1 MSHTCKQLN
10 PGCYKCELNVDE
22 LEHAFKTLS
31 FEVAGVTSAID
42 VLVEHRRELRE
53 DMKGMNDQ
61 IVDYRRRAKR
71 SKT

>member
-22 LEHAFKTLS
+22 MEFAHKEMS
-31 FEVAGVTSAID
+31 YEVAGITSAID
-42 VLVEHRRELRE
+42 VLEEHRKELRE
-53 DMKGMNDQ
+53 DMKDMNDQ

-71 SKT
+71 KTT